1 MRFLPTKTR
10 PVVKNYQKIRLH
22 LDSFFDDTLNNKYP
36 EILNSGEITDSLMQ
50 ENGEAPFSIFIA
62 SIFENQR
69 QHNVLFLTK
78 SNNIGNLLKTG
89 SDKIVPSF
97 TINACLVAKKWE
109 KGAPDVRKRIEAAK
123 TLYESGYPIRIRID
137 PMVPIEGWNHEYIE
151 LVDDLF
157 SHFAPERITL
167 GSLRGLQSTI
177 NNSKDSSWTEYLSEK
192 SN

>member
-1 MRFLPTKTR
+1 MVLSTGSMRFLPTKTR

-109 KGAPDVRKRIEAAK
+109 KGLQRLR
-123 TLYESGYPIRIRID
+123 ES
-137 PMVPIEGWNHEYIE
+137 
-151 LVDDLF
+151 L
-157 SHFAPERITL
+157 
-167 GSLRGLQSTI
+167 
-177 NNSKDSSWTEYLSEK
+177 
-192 SN
+192 